1 MPAMGTAAGHLTFMP
16 ADDCGDLA
24 DPLHDSV
31 GQRLALRLIPRDGHW
46 GPIRGLLVLEDEA
59 GPDRAFV
66 IDFSAVLLTAIPV
79 NESPAGG

>member
-1 MPAMGTAAGHLTFMP
+1 M
-16 ADDCGDLA
+16 
-24 DPLHDSV
+24 
-31 GQRLALRLIPRDGHW
+31 RW
-46 GPIRGLLVLEDEA
+46 LLVLEDEA